1 MIPDAGNTFLAD
13 LAKGVQTECQLR
25 GFFVLLSCTHNQPE
39 MDLSDLQLVLID
51 RSIGDPAVI
60 SIRVDHEMGGYLA
73 TKHLLELGHRRVG
86 VHHRPAGGGLGL
98 AAVCRVQARP
108 AGGGRT
114 L

>member
-1 MIPDAGNTFLAD
+1 MAD

-25 GFFVLLSCTHNQPE
+25 GFSMLLSCTHSQPE

-51 RSIGDPAVI
+51 RSIGAPTVI

-73 TKHLLELGHRRVG
+73 TKHLLELGHRRLG
-86 VHHRPAGGGLGL
+86 HHRPAGGGLGL
-98 AAVCRVQARP
+98 AVVCRVQARP
-108 AGGGRT
+108 ARGGRT